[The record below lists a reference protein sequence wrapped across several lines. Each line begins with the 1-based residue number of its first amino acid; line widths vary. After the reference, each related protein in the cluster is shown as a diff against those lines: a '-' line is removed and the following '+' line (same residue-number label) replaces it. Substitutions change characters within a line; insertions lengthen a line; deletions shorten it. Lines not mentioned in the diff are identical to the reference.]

1 MQSKK
6 QKVIV
11 AAIDFGTT
19 YSGYAFSF
27 KHEYD
32 KDPTKISTNQAWNSG
47 SLVSFKQPT
56 CVLCNPKR
64 EFDSFG
70 YEAENKYTSLAEDKD
85 HKKWYFFRRFKMVLH
100 EKQIKRGIEI
110 EDDKGLKMPAIQVF
124 GMAIR
129 HLKNHLLE
137 TLETRGTGLKA
148 DDIHWILTVPAIW
161 TDSAKQFMREA
172 ATEAGIDGGLLT
184 IALEPEAAAMFC
196 QLLSTDQLSSM
207 GKFDEKKYMVID
219 LGGGTADITVH
230 EKQPDGTIK
239 EVHKASGGAWGG
251 TKVDEEF
258 NQMIIKIIGAP
269 TLKTFCDENKADHMD
284 LLRDFEIKKRSIE
297 TNTNQKI
304 NVKVPVAIKETYESK
319 AGEKMEDAVAQSP
332 YGTKIEW
339 KGDKMRLDADL
350 FRSLFQNSIRN
361 ITEHIANL
369 LEKPGVKGI
378 TTFLMVG
385 GYSECH
391 LIQDAMK
398 KAFPKAKIIIPSE
411 AGLVVLKG
419 AVIFGHKPQLIT
431 SRIAKY
437 TYGINISPP
446 FDPNKHPQNKRVSV
460 DGSDRCKDVFKKYIE
475 AGQSVKIGEAITGK
489 HVTIKSNQKEMLLKI
504 YASPDKNPILV
515 TDPNCEMVGRVGVKL
530 PDTTNNIRVDVKMMF
545 GETELMVEAEEE
557 TLKAKFVAYFDFL

>member
-6 QKVIV
+6 EKIIV

-27 KHEYD
+27 KHEYE
-32 KDPTKISTNQAWNSG
+32 KDPTKVSTNQAWNSG
-47 SLVSFKQPT
+47 NLLSFKQPT

-70 YEAENKYTSLAEDKD
+70 YEAENKYSALAEDQE
-85 HKKWYFFRRFKMVLH
+85 HHNWYFFRRFKMVLH

-124 GMAIR
+124 GLAIR
-129 HLKNHLLE
+129 FLKDHLLK
-137 TLETRGTGLKA
+137 TLEIRGTGLTA

-172 ATEAGIDGGLLT
+172 ANEAGIAGGLLT

-196 QLLSTDQLSSM
+196 QLLSTDKLSSM
-207 GKFDEKKYMVID
+207 GKFDDKKYMVID

-251 TKVDEEF
+251 TKIDEEF

-269 TLKTFCDENKADHMD
+269 TFKKFCDENKADHID
-284 LLRDFEIKKRSIE
+284 LLRELEIKKRSIQTDKNE
-297 TNTNQKI
+297 KI
-304 NVKVPVAIKETYESK
+304 NVKVPVSMNETYKNKS
-319 AGEKMEDAVAQSP
+319 GDTIEDAIAQSP
-332 YGTKIEW
+332 YGKQIEW

-350 FRSLFQNSIRN
+350 FRSLFKNSIKN

-378 TTFLMVG
+378 TTLLMVG
-385 GYSECH
+385 GFSECQ
-391 LIQDAMK
+391 LIQDAIK
-398 KAFPKAKIIIPSE
+398 NAFPTAKIVIPNE

-419 AVIFGHKPQLIT
+419 AVIFGHKPQIIT

-446 FDPNKHPQNKRVSV
+446 FDPKKHPQNKKVSV
-460 DGSDRCKDVFKKYIE
+460 GGNDRCKDVFKKYIE
-475 AGQSVKIGEAITGK
+475 VGESVKIGEARTGK

-504 YASPDKNPILV
+504 YASLDKNPMFV
-515 TDPNCEMVGRVGVKL
+515 TDPNCEMIGRVGVKL
-530 PDTTNNIRVDVKMMF
+530 PDTTDNIRVDVKMMF